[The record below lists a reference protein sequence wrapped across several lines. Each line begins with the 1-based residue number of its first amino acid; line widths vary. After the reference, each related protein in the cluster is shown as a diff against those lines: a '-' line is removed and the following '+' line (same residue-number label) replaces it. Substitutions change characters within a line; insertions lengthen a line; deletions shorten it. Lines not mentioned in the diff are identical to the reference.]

1 MQDEALNGF
10 LRIGVFIGGLGFILI
25 FLQPPN
31 SAEFVLSV
39 CSTLIGFTLVLA
51 VVVVKRYVKR

>member
-1 MQDEALNGF
+1 MQDEMLKGF
-10 LRIGVFIGGLGFILI
+10 LQIGVFIGGLGFVLI
-25 FLQPPN
+25 FLQSPN
-31 SAEFVLSV
+31 SPEFVLSV